1 MTSTP
6 RRSVVAAFTAVVA
19 LGLVAGACAGG
30 DVAAVSA
37 SLESAPRPAA
47 TELPEELEGLEDAL
61 PPGMT
66 LPDVSIPEGVPD
78 ADELQE
84 CVDLTAA
91 YAEVIVLAL
100 SGDDQGELPTLFD
113 QLEAAAPDD
122 VLDDLAI
129 VRRTATEAAGG
140 GLIDATGALLDQ
152 EYIDANNAV
161 LDWLAAACAGE
172 GG

>member
-1 MTSTP
+1 VTVPP
-6 RRSVVAAFTAVVA
+6 RRRVAAAFTAIIA
-19 LGLVAGACAGG
+19 LALVTGSCASG
-30 DVAAVSA
+30 DAAAVSA
-37 SLESAPRPAA
+37 SLESAPRTAA
-47 TELPEELEGLEDAL
+47 PELPDELQDAL
-61 PPGMT
+61 PPGVSI
-66 LPDVSIPEGVPD
+66 PDVSIPDDVPG
-78 ADELQE
+78 AAELQE

-100 SGDDQGELPTLFD
+100 SGDDQGQLPVLFD
-113 QLEAAAPDD
+113 QLEAAAPED
-122 VLDDLAI
+122 VQDDLAV

-161 LDWLAAACAGE
+161 LDWLATACAGE